1 MKTNKLDF
9 WLMTQLVLVIILI
22 VILLLSFFFKFLLP
36 YAEIVAGLA
45 LMVMGY
51 NNQRIYKR
59 KLMTIVYVIFGIIII
74 ATAGWNIF
82 NG

>member
-9 WLMTQLVLVIILI
+9 WLMTQLVLVIILV

-74 ATAGWNIF
+74 AIYSTGIK
-82 NG
+82 